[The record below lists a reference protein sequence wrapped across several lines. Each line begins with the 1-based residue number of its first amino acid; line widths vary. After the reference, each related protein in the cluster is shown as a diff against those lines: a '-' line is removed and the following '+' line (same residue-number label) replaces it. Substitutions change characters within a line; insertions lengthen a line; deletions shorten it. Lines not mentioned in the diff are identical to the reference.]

1 MSADLGDIED
11 AKGNSIELSMN
22 VRNVLSIHCASGEDV
37 DPDTARGGP
46 EMVTL
51 TLKPDA
57 EGVARAKTLRDALDE
72 WINHTGQ
79 G

>member
-1 MSADLGDIED
+1 MASDLGDIED
-11 AKGNSIELSMN
+11 AKGNSIELEMN
-22 VRNVLSIHCASGEDV
+22 ARGVLLIHCASVDGI
-37 DPDTARGGP
+37 DPDARSGP

-72 WINHTGQ
+72 WINHVGQ
-79 G
+79 R